1 MKVTISNGR
10 THPAIIAEASAWF
23 IEFRAG
29 DVDGD
34 ARQRFIEWLRRS
46 PEHIH
51 AYLEISGVWA
61 ELPTADPEGKFD
73 MAALIERARSA
84 PDVIALPADRPRPGA
99 ASSAVKP
106 RAAWRSRRAA
116 VALAAVVLLAV
127 AHDAVLRWQDTP
139 NWPGM

>member
-1 MKVTISNGR
+1 MKVGISTGR

-34 ARQRFIEWLRRS
+34 ARVRFIEWLRRS

-61 ELPTADPEGKFD
+61 DLPTADPKGKLD
-73 MAALIERARSA
+73 IAALIARARGE
-84 PDVIALPADRPRPGA
+84 PDVIALSPGGQRPASLP
-99 ASSAVKP
+99 
-106 RAAWRSRRAA
+106 AA
-116 VALAAVVLLAV
+116 V
-127 AHDAVLRWQDTP
+127 H
-139 NWPGM
+139 